1 MNETMLLLYD
11 FQVFVS
17 YALRR
22 YNQLE
27 ENPQKIKPITI
38 SSGLYLL
45 GGVEIWESVDLWP
58 AAMRRYYNCTAAA
71 RCK

>member
-27 ENPQKIKPITI
+27 ENPQKIKP
-38 SSGLYLL
+38 
-45 GGVEIWESVDLWP
+45 GGYD
-58 AAMRRYYNCTAAA
+58 
-71 RCK
+71 